1 MDSFMFLKDF
11 FTTELSMNKI
21 APPTVVCILLLCFF
35 SAGAAPRIVSL
46 SPAIDNYISA
56 LNAEHMLVG
65 TTSYS
70 RFASHNDITVV
81 GDVLTIN
88 VESILS
94 LNPTQVVTTPIT
106 PERKI
111 QTLRSIGVEV
121 LVFEKPQ
128 SFDHLC
134 EQFIRL
140 AGTIGKDEP
149 AEKTV
154 REARSRAEE
163 LHAQNAGKEPLPVF
177 FQIGMDPLFT
187 VTSHSFIHDY
197 MHFTGC
203 INIAADA
210 QSGNYSKEEVV
221 SRNPFAILSTDM
233 GQEKET
239 IHAYWERFPHM
250 DAVAENRI
258 FILPADSIAS
268 PNPAMFIAMLERINT
283 LLRSN

>member
-1 MDSFMFLKDF
+1 
-11 FTTELSMNKI
+11 MNKI
-21 APPTVVCILLLCFF
+21 TPPTVLCILFF
-35 SAGAAPRIVSL
+35 CSFSGAAPRIVSL

-70 RFASHNDITVV
+70 PFASRDDITVV

-88 VESILS
+88 IESILS

-111 QTLRSIGVEV
+111 RTLENLGVEV
-121 LVFEKPQ
+121 TVFEKPQ

-134 EQFIRL
+134 EQFLRL
-140 AGTIGKDEP
+140 AETIDKNET

-154 REARSRAEE
+154 HKARSRAEE
-163 LHAQNAGKEPLPVF
+163 IHAQNAEKEPLTVF

-187 VTSHSFIHDY
+187 VTRHSFIHDY
-197 MHFTGC
+197 MRFSGC
-203 INIAADA
+203 INIAAEA

-221 SRNPFAILSTDM
+221 SSNPFAILSTDM

-250 DAVAENRI
+250 DAVAKGRI
-258 FILPADSIAS
+258 YILPADSIAS
-268 PNPAMFIAMLERINT
+268 PDPTMFISMLEKIDT